1 MSQKKLLSGMKVIP
15 GGNQMSLIRDT
26 EEVVKFLELTARK
39 SILNEHAVQCRLS
52 ACHNIFSVVE
62 EQEDNIDYILQN
74 LEVFIH
80 RYRTKN
86 NVSNDAT
93 VRVYKSRVKSSL
105 EDFKAWCADP
115 FLWER
120 AQAQKPRHTHQSEP
134 RKAKIPSG
142 KKKKEIFV
150 APEPVEVEAVVESE
164 PVQVQKSAP
173 IVEESRPQPQKS
185 APKKA
190 SGEGLRISLPI
201 REGFSIECFLPEDGL
216 SLKEYHRI
224 KSLLYAYCREAEFGD
239 RPN

>member
-1 MSQKKLLSGMKVIP
+1 MKVIP

-26 EEVVKFLELTARK
+26 EEVVKFLEFTARK

-80 RYRTKN
+80 RYRNKN
-86 NVSNDAT
+86 KVSNDAT

-115 FLWER
+115 FQWER
-120 AQAQKPRHTHQSEP
+120 TQAQKPRHTPSSESKKVQSP
-134 RKAKIPSG
+134 KP
-142 KKKKEIFV
+142 KKKKRENAIEV
-150 APEPVEVEAVVESE
+150 PKELSAPVPSPAQVEVLVVEE
-164 PVQVQKSAP
+164 PPRVITRTRTEHLK
-173 IVEESRPQPQKS
+173 
-185 APKKA
+185 
-190 SGEGLRISLPI
+190 ISLPI

-216 SLKEYHRI
+216 TLKEYNRI
-224 KSLLYAYCREAEFGD
+224 KSLLYAYCHEADFGD
-239 RPN
+239 RPV